1 MGELTSALDQSAA
14 EFPAQTRPTTNFPI
28 LIRKVP
34 QMADNSQVYEAITKI
49 DNVNYPVLVPNL
61 KGLENALKCG
71 VQEIAVFVAASE
83 TFSK

>member
-1 MGELTSALDQSAA
+1 
-14 EFPAQTRPTTNFPI
+14 
-28 LIRKVP
+28 
-34 QMADNSQVYEAITKI
+34 MADNSQVYEAITKI